1 MIKYLL
7 VILFLFA
14 GSVMAQV
21 PTIKDVRLMAH
32 KATKSEEG
40 CVKLINLLSPYN
52 ENNNPLLMGYRGAST
67 MVMAKH
73 VFNPFSK
80 FSYFKKGKNILES
93 AIKAD
98 NLNIELRFL
107 RFTIQNNVP
116 GFLNYGSHKKSDKL
130 FLSKYVSEVE
140 DQELKKII
148 NDYLLKHP

>member
-1 MIKYLL
+1 MIKYCL
-7 VILFLFA
+7 VILFLFS
-14 GSVMAQV
+14 GSVMSQV

-40 CVKLINLLSPYN
+40 CVKLISLLSPYN

-73 VFNPFSK
+73 AFNPFCK
-80 FSYFKKGKNILES
+80 FSYFKKGKNILEN

-98 NLNIELRFL
+98 NSNIELRFL

-116 GFLNYGSHKKSDKL
+116 SFLNYGSHKKSDKL